1 MRSLVTGCAGF
12 IGSHVVDALLK
23 KGHEVIG
30 IDCFTDYYPREI
42 KERNIEHALHDGRF
56 TLIESDLALMDS
68 YPEVDYV
75 FHLAAQAGVRASW
88 GKTFDVYVH
97 NNIQATQRLLEF
109 YKGTGLKKFVY
120 SSSSSIYGDARLPMT
135 EESLPR
141 PVSPYGVSKLAGEN
155 LCYLYYKNYRVP
167 TVSLRYFTVYGPR
180 LRPDLAIN
188 KFVEAIINEKE
199 IVVYGDGTQTRDFTF
214 VGDVVRANILAA
226 ESDVA
231 GEAFNI
237 GGGHRISVND
247 LIGLMET
254 LLDKKARVRH
264 VEKQKGDVENTWA
277 DVSKAG
283 SILSWEPRVG
293 ISEGLSMYI
302 DWYLNNVPPLEDTKF
317 QGAHYEGYHDT
328 ESLTRRAP
336 RTQRTQRFFNCSRGL
351 PPPERPP
358 F

>member
-56 TLIESDLALMDS
+56 TLIENDLALMDA

-88 GKTFDVYVH
+88 GRTFDVYVH

-109 YKGTGLKKFVY
+109 YKGTSLKKFVY

-155 LCYLYYKNYRVP
+155 LCYLYYKNYGVP
-167 TVSLRYFTVYGPR
+167 TISLRYFTVYGPR

-188 KFVEAIINEKE
+188 KFVDAIMNGRE

-237 GGGHRISVND
+237 GGGHRISVNG
-247 LIGLMET
+247 LIGLMEKM
-254 LLDKKARVRH
+254 LRKKARVIH

-283 SILSWEPRVG
+283 SILSWQPRVG

-302 DWYLNNVPPLEDTKF
+302 NWYLNNVSRIKTLAP
-317 QGAHYEGYHDT
+317 GAPAAGAT
-328 ESLTRRAP
+328 GP
-336 RTQRTQRFFNCSRGL
+336 
-351 PPPERPP
+351 
-358 F
+358 

>member
-30 IDCFTDYYPREI
+30 IDCFTDYYPREV
-42 KERNIEHALHDGRF
+42 KERNIEQALHDSRF
-56 TLIESDLALMDS
+56 TLIEKDLALMDS

-109 YKGTGLKKFVY
+109 YKGTGLKKLVY
-120 SSSSSIYGDARLPMT
+120 SSSSSVYGDARLPMS

-155 LCYLYYKNYRVP
+155 LCYLYYKNYGVP
-167 TVSLRYFTVYGPR
+167 TISLRYFTVYGPR

-188 KFVEAIINEKE
+188 RFVDAIINDREV
-199 IVVYGDGTQTRDFTF
+199 VVYGDGTQTRDFTF
-214 VGDVVRANILAA
+214 VDDVVRANILAA
-226 ESDVA
+226 ESDVV
-231 GEAFNI
+231 GDVFNI

-247 LIGLMET
+247 LMERIEAT
-254 LLDKKARVRH
+254 LRKKARVRH

-277 DVSKAG
+277 DVSKAKAL
-283 SILSWEPRVG
+283 LSWQPEIG
-293 ISEGLSMYI
+293 ISRGLARYI
-302 DWYLNNVPPLEDTKF
+302 DWYVNFRLPCKPPAD
-317 QGAHYEGYHDT
+317 
-328 ESLTRRAP
+328 RAP
-336 RTQRTQRFFNCSRGL
+336 AVGMTGT
-351 PPPERPP
+351 
-358 F
+358 